1 MEIKT
6 QKMNLFSQKDINE
19 IIRDINYKLQ
29 DKGATPDYLS
39 QESFLRAERE
49 LEENERDINDLYLLY
64 SQKLELTEKNKD
76 NFKCQERY
84 NYMISEYKY
93 LTKNFEK
100 LKSSLKELKVLLS
113 DSVLDASE
121 ESFKYGFL
129 AHKELNKSLNI

>member
-64 SQKLELTEKNKD
+64 SQKLELTEKNKE
-76 NFKCQERY
+76 NLPKERY

-93 LTKNFEK
+93 LTNKFEK
-100 LKSSLKELKVLLS
+100 LKSSLEEIKDLITNT
-113 DSVLDASE
+113 VLDTSE
-121 ESFKYGFL
+121 EGFKM
-129 AHKELNKSLNI
+129 NKRIRENL

>member
-1 MEIKT
+1 MELFNQDDIKE
-6 QKMNLFSQKDINE
+6 LIKDM
-19 IIRDINYKLQ
+19 YFKLQ
-29 DKGATPDYLS
+29 DKGAIPDFLNF
-39 QESFLRAERE
+39 ESFLRAEKE
-49 LEENERDINDLYLLY
+49 IEESERAINDLYLLY

-93 LTKNFEK
+93 LTNKFEK

-121 ESFKYGFL
+121 EGFKFGFL

>member
-1 MEIKT
+1 MELFNKDDIKNLIMEIYYY
-6 QKMNLFSQKDINE
+6 MGDNG
-19 IIRDINYKLQ
+19 KL
-29 DKGATPDYLS
+29 PDFLS
-39 QESFLRAERE
+39 FESFLRAERE
-49 LEENERDINDLYLLY
+49 IEESERAINDLCLLY
-64 SQKLELTEKNKD
+64 SKKLELTEENKD

>member
-6 QKMNLFSQKDINE
+6 QKMNLFSQNDINE

-64 SQKLELTEKNKD
+64 SQKLELTEKNKE
-76 NFKCQERY
+76 NLPKERY

-93 LTKNFEK
+93 LTNKFEK
-100 LKSSLKELKVLLS
+100 LKSSLEEIKDLITNT
-113 DSVLDASE
+113 VLDTSE
-121 ESFKYGFL
+121 EGFKFGFL
-129 AHKELNKSLNI
+129 AHKELNKTLNI

>member
-6 QKMNLFSQKDINE
+6 QKMNLFSQNDINE

-49 LEENERDINDLYLLY
+49 LEETERDINDLYLLY
-64 SQKLELTEKNKD
+64 SQKLELTEKNKE
-76 NFKCQERY
+76 NLPKERY

-93 LTKNFEK
+93 LTNKFEK
-100 LKSSLKELKVLLS
+100 LKSSLEEIKDLITNT
-113 DSVLDASE
+113 VLDTSE
-121 ESFKYGFL
+121 EGFKFGFL
-129 AHKELNKSLNI
+129 AHKELNKTLNI

>member
-1 MEIKT
+1 
-6 QKMNLFSQKDINE
+6 MNLFSQNDINE

-64 SQKLELTEKNKD
+64 SQKLELTEKNKE
-76 NFKCQERY
+76 NLPKERY

-93 LTKNFEK
+93 LTNKFEK
-100 LKSSLKELKVLLS
+100 LKSSLEEIKDLITNT
-113 DSVLDASE
+113 VLDTSE
-121 ESFKYGFL
+121 EGFKFGFL
-129 AHKELNKSLNI
+129 AHKELNKTLNI

>member
-1 MEIKT
+1 MELFNQDDVKELIKD
-6 QKMNLFSQKDINE
+6 MYF
-19 IIRDINYKLQ
+19 KLQ
-29 DKGATPDYLS
+29 DKGAIPDFLS
-39 QESFLRAERE
+39 FESFLKAEKEIEESKRA
-49 LEENERDINDLYLLY
+49 INDLYLLY

-93 LTKNFEK
+93 LINNFEK
-100 LKSSLKELKVLLS
+100 LKSSMIEIRDFLG

>member
-6 QKMNLFSQKDINE
+6 QKMNLFSQNDINE

-64 SQKLELTEKNKD
+64 SQKLELTEKNKE
-76 NFKCQERY
+76 NLPKERY

-93 LTKNFEK
+93 LTNKFEK
-100 LKSSLKELKVLLS
+100 LKSSLEEIKDLITNT
-113 DSVLDASE
+113 VLDTSE
-121 ESFKYGFL
+121 EGFKFGFL
-129 AHKELNKSLNI
+129 EHKELNKTLNI

>member
-6 QKMNLFSQKDINE
+6 QKMNLFSQNDINE

-64 SQKLELTEKNKD
+64 SQKLELTEKK
-76 NFKCQERY
+76 QGE
-84 NYMISEYKY
+84 S
-93 LTKNFEK
+93 TKGK
-100 LKSSLKELKVLLS
+100 IQLHDK
-113 DSVLDASE
+113 
-121 ESFKYGFL
+121 
-129 AHKELNKSLNI
+129 

>member
-1 MEIKT
+1 MELFNQDDIKE
-6 QKMNLFSQKDINE
+6 LIKDM
-19 IIRDINYKLQ
+19 YFKLQ
-29 DKGATPDYLS
+29 DKGAIPDFLS
-39 QESFLRAERE
+39 FESFLKAEKEIEESKRA
-49 LEENERDINDLYLLY
+49 INDLYLLY

-93 LTKNFEK
+93 LINNFEK
-100 LKSSLKELKVLLS
+100 SKSSMIEIRDFLGE
-113 DSVLDASE
+113 SVLDASE

>member
-1 MEIKT
+1 MELFNQDDIKE
-6 QKMNLFSQKDINE
+6 LIKDM
-19 IIRDINYKLQ
+19 YFKLQ
-29 DKGATPDYLS
+29 DKGAIPDFLS
-39 QESFLRAERE
+39 FESFLRAERE
-49 LEENERDINDLYLLY
+49 IEESERAINDLCLLY
-64 SQKLELTEKNKD
+64 SQKVEITEKNKD

-113 DSVLDASE
+113 DTVLDASE

>member
-6 QKMNLFSQKDINE
+6 QKMNLFSQNDINE

-29 DKGATPDYLS
+29 DKGATSDYLS
-39 QESFLRAERE
+39 QESFLKVERE

-64 SQKLELTEKNKD
+64 SQKLELTEKNKE
-76 NFKCQERY
+76 NLSKERY

-93 LTKNFEK
+93 LTNKFEK
-100 LKSSLKELKVLLS
+100 LKSSLEEIKDLITNT
-113 DSVLDASE
+113 VLDTSE
-121 ESFKYGFL
+121 EGFKFGFL

>member
-1 MEIKT
+1 MELFNQDDIKE
-6 QKMNLFSQKDINE
+6 LIKDM
-19 IIRDINYKLQ
+19 YFKLQ
-29 DKGATPDYLS
+29 DKGAIPDFLS
-39 QESFLRAERE
+39 FESFLKAEKEIEESKRA
-49 LEENERDINDLYLLY
+49 INDLYLLY

-93 LTKNFEK
+93 LINNFEK
-100 LKSSLKELKVLLS
+100 LKSSMIEIRDFLG

>member
-1 MEIKT
+1 MELFNQDDIKE
-6 QKMNLFSQKDINE
+6 LIKDM
-19 IIRDINYKLQ
+19 YFKLQ
-29 DKGATPDYLS
+29 DKGAIPDFLS
-39 QESFLRAERE
+39 FESFLKAERE
-49 LEENERDINDLYLLY
+49 IEESERAINDLCLLY
-64 SQKLELTEKNKD
+64 SQKVEITEKNKD

-121 ESFKYGFL
+121 EGFKFGFL

>member
-1 MEIKT
+1 MELFNQDDIKE
-6 QKMNLFSQKDINE
+6 LIKDM
-19 IIRDINYKLQ
+19 YFKLQ
-29 DKGATPDYLS
+29 DKGAIPDFLS
-39 QESFLRAERE
+39 FESFLKAEKEIEESKRA
-49 LEENERDINDLYLLY
+49 INDLYLLY

-76 NFKCQERY
+76 NFKCQKRY

-93 LTKNFEK
+93 LINNFEK
-100 LKSSLKELKVLLS
+100 LKSSMIEIRDFLG

>member
-6 QKMNLFSQKDINE
+6 QKMNLFSQNDINE

-64 SQKLELTEKNKD
+64 SQKLELTEKNKE
-76 NFKCQERY
+76 NLPKERY

-93 LTKNFEK
+93 LTNKFEK
-100 LKSSLKELKVLLS
+100 LKSSMVEIRDFLG

-121 ESFKYGFL
+121 EGFKFGFL
-129 AHKELNKSLNI
+129 AHKELNKTLNI

>member
-64 SQKLELTEKNKD
+64 SQKLELTEKNKE
-76 NFKCQERY
+76 NLPKERY

-93 LTKNFEK
+93 LTNKFEK
-100 LKSSLKELKVLLS
+100 LKSSLEEIKDLITNT
-113 DSVLDASE
+113 VLDTSE
-121 ESFKYGFL
+121 EGFKFGFL
-129 AHKELNKSLNI
+129 AHKELNKTLNI